1 MNART
6 ARLGRPKD
14 EAKRAAIFD
23 AAQALFLKRGLQ
35 GTSMDAI
42 AAAAG
47 VSKLTVYSHFADKDA
62 LFKAVIADKCASLS
76 PLESFQKLAESGP
89 APCLAQIAEGFTD
102 LMAHP
107 DVIAMHRV
115 VTSEAARNPRIAQ
128 LLYEAGPE
136 RYKSAFVALLQNFHN
151 RGQLQVPDPEL
162 ACEQFFHM
170 LKGEYH
176 QRLLLN
182 LKPKATREERLNYA
196 RACVGV
202 FLRAYGGNT
211 EGGSGTG
218 GGQEPCR

>member
-1 MNART
+1 MRART
-6 ARLGRPKD
+6 GRSDRWHGALP
-14 EAKRAAIFD
+14 FQGD
-23 AAQALFLKRGLQ
+23 AAQGFHHRVPGL
-35 GTSMDAI
+35 GVERRSGLVANHELRIMDQHP
-42 AAAAG
+42 G
-47 VSKLTVYSHFADKDA
+47 DRDA

-76 PLESFQKLAESGP
+76 PPESFQKLAESGP
-89 APCLAQIAEGFTD
+89 APCLARIAEGFTD
-102 LMAHP
+102 LITHP

-136 RYKSAFVALLQNFHN
+136 RYKSALAALLQNFHN
-151 RGQLQVPDPEL
+151 RGELQVPDPDL

-182 LKPKATREERLNYA
+182 LKPKATREERRNYA

>member
-1 MNART
+1 MSARA

-23 AAQALFLKRGLQ
+23 AAQELFLKRGLQ

-42 AAAAG
+42 AAEAG

-62 LFKAVIADKCASLS
+62 LFKEVIARKCGSLS
-76 PLESFQKLAESGP
+76 PPESFQQLAESGP
-89 APCLAQIAEGFTD
+89 EICLTRIAEGFTE

-115 VTSEAARNPRIAQ
+115 VTSEAVNNPRIAQ

-136 RYKSAFVALLQNFHN
+136 RYTSAFHALMQYFHD
-151 RGQLQVPDPEL
+151 RGQLRVPDPGV

-182 LKPKATREERLNYA
+182 LKPKVTRNARRAYA
-196 RACVGV
+196 RACVQT
-202 FLRAYGGNT
+202 FLRAFAP
-211 EGGSGTG
+211 EK
-218 GGQEPCR
+218 